1 LPVDLLVLSRY
12 GSLGASSR
20 VRSYLYLESLR
31 KAGFT
36 VEVRPMFDNA
46 YVAAR
51 NSSVGAPR
59 IADVARAYWTRLRSL
74 PEISR
79 ARAIWVEYE
88 LLPWLPF
95 VAEHWIYRS
104 ALPVI
109 VDYDDA
115 IFHRYDQ
122 HPLGAVRRV
131 LGGKIDR
138 IMASATVV
146 IVGNE
151 YLAARACESGARNVH
166 VLPSVV
172 DLKRYRQRS
181 SFSADEC
188 VVGWVGSR
196 STTPY
201 LRSLYS
207 VLGNVAG
214 ALGLRLVNVGGAH
227 CTIPGVRVDNC
238 VWSEESEIE
247 QMLEF
252 DVGVMPLPDEP
263 WTRGKCGYKLIQYMG
278 CGLPTI
284 ASPVGA
290 NAQIVAHGTTG
301 FLASTADEW
310 EYAFTTLAHSRRLRS
325 DMGLRGYERAAQ
337 RYSLAVTAPK
347 LVEIV
352 QSVVRRGGH

>member
-12 GSLGASSR
+12 GPLGASSR
-20 VRSYLYLESLR
+20 VRSYQYLESLR

-59 IADVARAYWTRLRSL
+59 FADVARAYWTRLRSI
-74 PEISR
+74 PAISR

-95 VAEHWIYRS
+95 VAEHWLYAS
-104 ALPVI
+104 ARPVI

-122 HPLGAVRRV
+122 HPLASVRRV
-131 LGGKIDR
+131 LGRKIGR

-151 YLAARACESGARNVH
+151 YLAERARDSGAKNVH

-172 DLKRYRQRS
+172 DLERYRQRS
-181 SFSADEC
+181 TFSPDEC

-196 STTPY
+196 STTPH
-201 LRSLYS
+201 LRSIS
-207 VLGNVAG
+207 SILGNVAG
-214 ALGLRLVNVGGAH
+214 PLRLRLVNVGGAH

-238 VWSEESEIE
+238 MWSEDSEIE
-247 QMLEF
+247 RMLEF

-290 NAQIVAHGTTG
+290 NAQIVDHGTTG
-301 FLASTADEW
+301 LLASTAHEW
-310 EYAFTTLAHSRRLRS
+310 EHALTTLARSPRLRS

-347 LVEIV
+347 LVAIV
-352 QSVVRRGGH
+352 QSVVPRGGH